1 MPAALQSEVWTHIG
15 TRVVGPI
22 GNSIYDSLQAGL
34 QRRFSNGYQIQASY
48 TWSKSLG
55 IANTA
60 NSDSDPNIKIPE
72 YYHLNYGVTPIH
84 TPHNF
89 QLTNIIELPF
99 GQGKRWANGG
109 GAASAIL
116 GGWQVN
122 NIVALIAGQYF
133 TVTASGTSLDAPEN
147 TQRADYAKEGKP
159 QIIGGAGPG
168 QSFFD
173 PFSFQA
179 SHRGSLWHCRLS
191 IAVQGPGTANLDF
204 GLFRNFRISERM
216 QLQFRAEVLISPTR
230 RTSRIRHSGAGRNV
244 SNMTLNTDGTIRSL
258 GGYTVINAV
267 KNGGREGVDERVF
280 RFGMRLSF

>member
-1 MPAALQSEVWTHIG
+1 MQK
-15 TRVVGPI
+15 
-22 GNSIYDSLQAGL
+22 
-34 QRRFSNGYQIQASY
+34 RFSNGYQLQASY

-60 NSDSDPNIKIPE
+60 NSDGDPNIKIPE

-133 TVTASGTSLDAPEN
+133 TVNASGTSLDAPEN

-159 QIIGGAGPG
+159 VIIGGAGPG

-173 PFSFQA
+173 PFFFKPVTGARFGTSSFN
-179 SHRGSLWHCRLS
+179 S
-191 IAVQGPGTANLDF
+191 VQGPGAVNLDF
-204 GLFRNFRISERM
+204 GLFRNFRISERI
-216 QLQFRAEVLISPTR
+216 QLQFRAEAFNLTNTP
-230 RTSRIRHSGAGRNV
+230 HFANPPDAGRNV
-244 SNMTLNTDGTIRSL
+244 SNMILNTDGSIRSL
-258 GGYTVINAV
+258 GGYTVLNAV

-280 RFGMRLSF
+280 RFGVRLSF

>member
-1 MPAALQSEVWTHIG
+1 MSRTRQIKQLGFLDLNARPRGRRQCQPALQSEVWTHYCARGWLVPLAIAST
-15 TRVVGPI
+15 TRCRPR
-22 GNSIYDSLQAGL
+22 LQK
-34 QRRFSNGYQIQASY
+34 RFSNGYQMQASY

-60 NSDSDPNIKIPE
+60 NSDGDPNIKIPE

-89 QLTNIIELPF
+89 QLTSIIELPF

-122 NIVALIAGQYF
+122 NIMALIAGQYF

-173 PFSFQA
+173 PFLFKPVTGARFGTSSFNSRSRA
-179 SHRGSLWHCRLS
+179 WRGEPR
-191 IAVQGPGTANLDF
+191 
-204 GLFRNFRISERM
+204 
-216 QLQFRAEVLISPTR
+216 
-230 RTSRIRHSGAGRNV
+230 SGA
-244 SNMTLNTDGTIRSL
+244 LPQLPDL
-258 GGYTVINAV
+258 
-267 KNGGREGVDERVF
+267 
-280 RFGMRLSF
+280 

>member
-1 MPAALQSEVWTHIG
+1 M
-15 TRVVGPI
+15 
-22 GNSIYDSLQAGL
+22 
-34 QRRFSNGYQIQASY
+34 QASY

-89 QLTNIIELPF
+89 QLTSIIELPF

-133 TVTASGTSLDAPEN
+133 NVNASGTSLDAPEN

-168 QSFFD
+168 QSYFD
-173 PFSFQA
+173 PFHFRA
-179 SHRGSLWHCRLS
+179 SHRCSLWHCLFQC
-191 IAVQGPGTANLDF
+191 VQGPGTANLDL

-216 QLQFRAEVLISPTR
+216 QLQFRAEVFNFTNTP
-230 RTSRIRHSGAGRNV
+230 HFANPDNSGAAKECFQYDAEPGWHHPESGR
-244 SNMTLNTDGTIRSL
+244 LYRH
-258 GGYTVINAV
+258 
-267 KNGGREGVDERVF
+267 
-280 RFGMRLSF
+280 